1 MTGYPGSLP
10 SADPD
15 RLQRLCRRYEVL
27 AEAEGSIVWVIDPEM
42 RPTGSNENWERYTG
56 QSEEQYS
63 GLGWMAAIH
72 PEDREPLAAATTE
85 AHRIGKPLALEI
97 RIRRA
102 DGIYRR
108 NLIRAL
114 PIYEGDAVVE
124 WIGTATDVEDS
135 RQTSDEQRDLRARLL
150 ALTEGAEHLLSAR
163 DLVAVHERALAL
175 AQRVLPADAYG
186 LWALAPASREWR
198 IVRDIGLSPRFSA
211 QTVEGDAIEFS
222 QPLGVEDV
230 AAWPGF
236 EQLRDG
242 WQAEGIRSLLTIP
255 LPMGGERRAALVI
268 YYHRSHLTTETE
280 LRVGIALGQLAAAAL
295 WNAETYE
302 ALRQS
307 ARTAERHAA
316 HMAFLADASAVLG
329 SLDYETTLRQIAQLA
344 VPGLTDWCAVDVLQA
359 DGRLERLITAHVEPE
374 KVQLAQLVQKRYP
387 PDPAAPGS
395 VSHVLRTG
403 EPAHFPIVTDE
414 MLVASAQSAEHL
426 HILRELG
433 LHSAA
438 VVPLT
443 ARGRTLGA
451 ITFVSA
457 SADRP
462 VTRDD
467 LTVMMEI
474 GRRAGLA
481 IDNARLYRDA
491 ELANLAKDEFLA
503 LLSHELRTPLNAIMG
518 WTHMLRSGLPA
529 DMAAHAIEVI
539 GRNARSQKQ
548 LVEDLLDVARIAG
561 GGLELQRS
569 LLDLRELARV
579 GVDSALPSAQA
590 KGITLSLESTE
601 DPLLVEGDPNRLQ
614 QVMANLL
621 SNAEKF
627 TDAGGQITMRTARA
641 ATGVELSVQDT
652 GAGIAADF
660 LPSVFERFR
669 QADTSLTRAYGGL
682 GLGLWV
688 VKQIAE
694 AHGARVRADSPGAGL
709 GTTVTVTLPSAAV

>member
-1 MTGYPGSLP
+1 LP

-15 RLQRLCRRYEVL
+15 RLLRLCRRYEVL

-56 QSEEQYS
+56 QSEEQYA

-72 PEDREPLAAATTE
+72 PDDREPLASATAE
-85 AHRIGKPLALEI
+85 AHRAGEPVALEI

-102 DGIYRR
+102 DGVHRR

-114 PIYEGDAVVE
+114 PIRDGGRVVE
-124 WIGTATDVEDS
+124 WIGTATDVEDA

-150 ALTEGAEHLLSAR
+150 ALTEGAEHLLAAG
-163 DLVAVHERALAL
+163 DLAAAHERAVAL
-175 AQRVLPADAYG
+175 AQQVLPGNACA
-186 LWALAPASREWR
+186 LWALAPATREWR
-198 IVRDIGLSPRFSA
+198 IVRGVGLSPQF
-211 QTVEGDAIEFS
+211 TVLPVEGDAIEFS
-222 QPLGVEDV
+222 QPLGIEDV
-230 AAWPGF
+230 ATSPMF
-236 EQLRDG
+236 EGLRAS

-255 LPMGGERRAALVI
+255 LPIGGERRAALVV
-268 YYHRSHLTTETE
+268 YYRQPHLTTETE

-307 ARTAERHAA
+307 ARTAERHAT
-316 HMAFLADASAVLG
+316 HMAYLADASAALG
-329 SLDYETTLRQIAQLA
+329 SLDYETTLREIAQLA
-344 VPGLTDWCAVDVLQA
+344 VPGLTDWCTVDVLQP
-359 DGRLERLITAHVEPE
+359 DGQVERLITAHIDPA
-374 KVQLAQLVQKRYP
+374 KVQLAQLLQERYP
-387 PDPAAPGS
+387 PSLDSPTGVAA
-395 VSHVLRTG
+395 VLRTG
-403 EPAHFPIVTDE
+403 EPMHFPLVTDE
-414 MLVASAQSAEHL
+414 MLVAGARDTEHL
-426 HILRELG
+426 RILRELG

-438 VVPLT
+438 IVPLV

-457 SADRP
+457 TADRP
-462 VTRDD
+462 LTGEDVTV
-467 LTVMMEI
+467 LMEI

-481 IDNARLYRDA
+481 IDNARLYRDV

-518 WTHMLRSGLPA
+518 WTHMLRGGLPQ
-529 DMAAHAIEVI
+529 DMTAHAIEVI

-561 GGLELQRS
+561 GGLELKRAVI
-569 LLDLRELARV
+569 DLREVGRV
-579 GVDSALPSAQA
+579 GVDSALPAAQA
-590 KGITLSLESTE
+590 KGVTLALEAAG
-601 DPLLVEGDPNRLQ
+601 DPLLVNGDPNRLQ
-614 QVMANLL
+614 QVIANLL
-621 SNAEKF
+621 SNAVKF
-627 TDAGGQITMRTARA
+627 TDKGGRITVRASRTPV
-641 ATGVELSVQDT
+641 GLELSVQDT
-652 GAGIAADF
+652 GVGIATDF

-694 AHGARVRADSPGAGL
+694 AHGARVRADSPGAGR
-709 GTTVTVTLPSAAV
+709 GTTVTVTLPSAAVG